1 VLVESEVNPEKA
13 EANMKLAGEDLVSES
28 ERDGSERDDNFEA

>member
-13 EANMKLAGEDLVSES
+13 EANMKVAVEDSVSIGN
-28 ERDGSERDDNFEA
+28 GSERDDNFEA